1 VGLKI
6 RLDRTQEIGVGR
18 RATKDELAALDER
31 GFVIVPALLADEE
44 VDLHLML
51 HLSGLGEMVG
61 RDEGITS
68 LFQGGAGPAPPRAG
82 IGARFSK

>member
-18 RATKDELAALDER
+18 RATTDELAALDEH

-44 VDLHLML
+44 VDLLRTEFER
-51 HLSGLGEMVG
+51 LG
-61 RDEGITS
+61 R
-68 LFQGGAGPAPPRAG
+68 GPAIETPRTRDTASQG
-82 IGARFSK
+82 HQRQ